1 MCNETEG
8 ELFNGNKNGPIF
20 VIPIACEFSPVR
32 WLSLYRIENLKNDS
46 SRSEDA
52 GEEEDDDDD
61 EDDVG
66 AGKKEENFNRALTF
80 CFIT

>member
-1 MCNETEG
+1 M
-8 ELFNGNKNGPIF
+8 
-20 VIPIACEFSPVR
+20 R